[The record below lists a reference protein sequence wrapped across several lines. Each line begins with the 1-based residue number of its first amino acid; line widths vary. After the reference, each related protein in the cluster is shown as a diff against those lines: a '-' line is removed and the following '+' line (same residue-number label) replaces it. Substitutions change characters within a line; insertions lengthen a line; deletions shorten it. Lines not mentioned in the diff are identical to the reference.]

1 MREKRFRYAIAG
13 FGLIFASFAVLLL
26 LSAEGPRSPVEIA
39 VACGFAATTIPVG
52 IAMSRVHLG
61 SVWWSH
67 RSRVH
72 YAPEF
77 FLLYADVGLTAV
89 LLTLQTAAM
98 ALFGSTLFAI
108 IGTYA
113 AHFVL
118 PWVRLVHVVVCS
130 GVIAGLGLWGMRD
143 GEFDVVGGIA
153 RVLITLFVVNGT
165 VALHSAY
172 TREVRRAI
180 VHNFRR
186 ATTDPL
192 TGLANR
198 RAFEQRGRRLVETA
212 PRGAVVMIVD
222 IDDFKSIN
230 DTRGHDHGDVALTK
244 VAHALQSA
252 LPTDATVARLGGDEF
267 AVAVDASAVGPEV
280 FVELAEAVAE
290 TAAMAVSI
298 GLAASTGPAPDGA
311 EELSTLL
318 AAADRDLYRAKRAR
332 GR

>member
-1 MREKRFRYAIAG
+1 MREKRFRTAIAG
-13 FGLIFASFAVLLL
+13 FGLIFASFALLLL
-26 LSAEGPRSPVEIA
+26 LSDEGPRSPVEIA

-52 IAMSRVHLG
+52 FAMSRIHLG

-67 RSRVH
+67 RTRVH

-98 ALFGSTLFAI
+98 ALFGSMLFAI
-108 IGTYA
+108 IGAYV
-113 AHFVL
+113 AHFIL
-118 PWVRLVHVVVCS
+118 PWVRVAHVIVCS
-130 GVIAGLGLWGMRD
+130 GVIVGLGVWGIRD
-143 GEFDVVGGIA
+143 HEFDTVGGIA
-153 RVLITLFVVNGT
+153 RILITLFVVNGT

-172 TREVRRAI
+172 TQEVRRAI

-198 RAFEQRGRRLVETA
+198 RAFEQRARLLVESA
-212 PRGAVVMIVD
+212 PQGAVVMIID

-244 VAHALQSA
+244 VAHAIGSA

-267 AVAVDASAVGPEV
+267 AVAVDASAVSLSV
-280 FVELAEAVAE
+280 AAELAEAVHESAG
-290 TAAMAVSI
+290 MAVSV
-298 GLAASTGPAPDGA
+298 GLASSGAPAADGA
-311 EELSTLL
+311 EALSALL
-318 AAADRDLYRAKRAR
+318 SEADRDLYRSKRSR